1 MKNFYF
7 DGYVNVEIEAKD
19 IDEAKRIFFAILNN
33 GNIIN
38 CDYTFIKD
46 EDTNEILVDKGC

>member
-46 EDTNEILVDKGC
+46 EDTNEILVDKEC